1 MPYQNLTSTL
11 DTIATTPIMT
21 SLNTMQTTLAPHSIN
36 LTPEEISS
44 MFKMSINRQS
54 LGSRTLQIAEANPV
68 FVPDYL
74 NLGSAKQDHER
85 FVNLL
90 AIEMKLK
97 AILQGVEHAR
107 MASGSETLLFV
118 RGIYS
123 SLEGA
128 TNQNVPGATA
138 LFAELQPYF
147 DLPSQPDG
155 GTTVPPV
162 V

>member
-54 LGSRTLQIAEANPV
+54 LGSRSIQIAEANPA
-68 FVPDYL
+68 FVPAYL

-138 LFAELQPYF
+138 LFAELQPFF

>member
-54 LGSRTLQIAEANPV
+54 LGSRSIQIAEANPA
-68 FVPDYL
+68 FVPAYL

-118 RGIYS
+118 RGIYR

>member
-21 SLNTMQTTLAPHSIN
+21 SLNTIQTTLAPHSIN

-54 LGSRTLQIAEANPV
+54 LGSRSIQIAEANPA
-68 FVPDYL
+68 FVPAYL

>member
-54 LGSRTLQIAEANPV
+54 LGSRSIQIAEANPA
-68 FVPDYL
+68 FVPSYL

-118 RGIYS
+118 RGIYR

>member
-11 DTIATTPIMT
+11 DAAATNPIMS
-21 SLNTMQTTLAPHSIN
+21 SLNTLQTSLAPHSVN
-36 LTPEEISS
+36 LTPEEIAG

-54 LGSRTLQIAEANPV
+54 LGSRAIQIAEANPT
-68 FVPDYL
+68 FVPPYV
-74 NLGSAKQDHER
+74 NLASAQQDNDR

-97 AILQGVEHAR
+97 AILEGVEHAR
-107 MASGSETLLFV
+107 MASGSEALLFV
-118 RGIYS
+118 RGLYS
-123 SLEGA
+123 SLDGA
-128 TNQNVPGATA
+128 TKQSVPGAGA

-147 DLPSQPDG
+147 DLPAQPDG
-155 GTTVPPV
+155 GTAVPPV